1 MALTEAPAK
10 ILTLKGVSKSFDQV
24 PVLRDIN
31 LTLHEGEILFLLG
44 ASGCGKTTLLRL
56 IAGFEVADEGSLRIR
71 DQVMFD
77 AQTFVPPKDR
87 RLGYVLQEGVLF
99 PHLNVYR
106 NIAYGLGNGKGK
118 TSEERQQIEAVMA
131 LTGITG
137 LADRMPYEISG
148 GQQQRV
154 ALARALVLNPG
165 LMLLDEPFSALDEHL
180 RAQIREDV
188 TDILRRS
195 NAAAVIVTHDRHE
208 ALSHADKIALIQAG
222 QLVQLDTPRNLY
234 HRPATIDVARF
245 ISDRSLFLAAT
256 LKGEQTLFA
265 HTEIAASVPVEVMPK
280 LPTQSDPVESGVGE
294 LRTSEQRTSESVMH
308 GQVMIRSDQLLPTDA
323 KDSQALFVAELTR
336 INFHGHHSQWLL
348 RAGDVEIELSVGR
361 EHETLK
367 VGDQVGLRLVGTA
380 LFYPD

>member
-131 LTGITG
+131 LTGIAG

-256 LKGEQTLFA
+256 LKGGQNLFA
-265 HTEIAASVPVEVMPK
+265 YTEIAPSVPVEMMPK
-280 LPTQSDPVESGVGE
+280 TQAQIKSVGSGV
-294 LRTSEQRTSESVMH
+294 SEQGINKSVID

-323 KDSQALFVAELTR
+323 KDPQALFVAELTR

-348 RAGDVEIELSVGR
+348 RAGDDIEIELSVGR

-367 VGDQVGLRLVGTA
+367 AGDQVGLKLVGAA
-380 LFYPD
+380 LFYPN